1 VWGTQARVVFDADV
15 VFLARF
21 PAGWQVSAAGCE
33 PAPDTYDCTVE
44 G

>member
-21 PAGWQVSAAGCE
+21 PAGWQGCE